1 MSRVE
6 SKSAPER
13 PPHRFCVVLP
23 LVVKDRR
30 RTRVGGS
37 DRRGRPIACRR
48 SCGHLATEGFETCRP
63 AWRRA
68 LSGAS
73 QDLNA
78 RRREPAS
85 RELGSIIITIIHTP
99 GSRAHEPE
107 EVAVDTASG
116 MACMDLDANEGVG
129 RGCECECESSS
140 RQVLYC
146 IRYSCTIPS
155 SPSSSS
161 SSRRSSA

>member
-1 MSRVE
+1 M
-6 SKSAPER
+6 PER
-13 PPHRFCVVLP
+13 PPHRFCVVLL

-30 RTRVGGS
+30 RRRVRGS

-85 RELGSIIITIIHTP
+85 RELRAPAVNNNNTVIHTP

-107 EVAVDTASG
+107 EVAVDAASG
-116 MACMDLDANEGVG
+116 MACMDLDVNEGVG
-129 RGCECECESSS
+129 WGVSVSVSSS

-161 SSRRSSA
+161 SRRSSSSA